1 MSRAGHIKGLILA
14 ATPHIKTKE
23 YFMKNLELLKGVLK
37 EETYAL
43 VEAETKDSDISLADL
58 SKGQYVSKD
67 KYTALET
74 QLTDTQ
80 DLLSKKTTEFDE
92 LTKTAGDNTAL
103 KEQIEQMKTNFEN
116 EKEEIQNK
124 ANAQLKREKVKT
136 DIINRFKPRDIA
148 DVMPHID
155 IDKITEQDDKLIGID
170 EQVNPLKEN
179 KGYLFGEDE
188 GSGFHHKHESNN
200 KDAFEAGFGD

>member
-1 MSRAGHIKGLILA
+1 
-14 ATPHIKTKE
+14 
-23 YFMKNLELLKGVLK
+23 MKNLELFKGVLK
-37 EETYAL
+37 PETYAF

-67 KYTALET
+67 KYTALEA

-80 DLLSKKTTEFDE
+80 NLLTTKTAEYDE
-92 LTKTAGDNTAL
+92 LAKTAGDNTAL
-103 KEQIEQMKTNFEN
+103 KEQINQMQTNFEN
-116 EKEEIQNK
+116 EKTEIQNK

-136 DIINRFKPRDIA
+136 DIINRYKPRDIA

-155 IDKITEQDDKLIGID
+155 IDKISEQDGKLIGID

-179 KGYLFGEDE
+179 KGYLFDKED
-188 GSGFHHKHESNN
+188 GSGFQHKYENQS
-200 KDAFEAGFGD
+200 KDAFEAGFTE